1 MVLWSFL
8 TTNPYLFMLHNL
20 ILYYSQ
26 FFNSQGE
33 FGFWIWTHD
42 DVWVAF
48 FCTFVLEITMD
59 ECMHNGDTWSQTII
73 FILTNLSNLT
83 SDFFPRILEFQK
95 LHLCWWRMLVAD
107 VGDRCWWLSITSNPF
122 YSVWKNY
129 QNED

>member
-1 MVLWSFL
+1 MILELYFGDFL

-83 SDFFPRILEFQK
+83 SDFFPRILEFQR
-95 LHLCWWRMLVAD
+95 LHLCWWRMLVTEAS
-107 VGDRCWWLSITSNPF
+107 LEPF
-122 YSVWKNY
+122 LFGSKK
-129 QNED
+129 QLPKRLAI